1 MPLSGSAL
9 RWGGGCAALL
19 LLSGCATHTVGPQIM
34 SPPDPFGYEKVSAL
48 CKLSPLTTDPAGRMN
63 VEMAVGS
70 DEGKCALS
78 VSKGGGGSYVSFG
91 VDPAPEH
98 GKAFLYNYDGRTYIN
113 YQPVTAYNGDDSF
126 GVDLIPA
133 HAQPRNHITVKVKI
147 ELVGAPS
154 AAVKPVEP
162 KVEPEKAPVT
172 KSSGKTAVSRHGHK
186 AVRSQSSVSKKTVE
200 KPVSAEPAK
209 EAAKTPAS
217 EPAKTK

>member
-19 LLSGCATHTVGPQIM
+19 LLSGCMAHKVGPQIM
-34 SPPDPFGYEKVSAL
+34 VPPDPFGYEKLSAL

-63 VEMAVGS
+63 VEMTVGS

-98 GKAFLYNYDGRTYIN
+98 GKTFLYNYDGRTYIN
-113 YQPVTAYNGDDSF
+113 YQPVTAYNGGDSF

-133 HAQPRNHITVKVKI
+133 HGQSRSHLTVKVNI
-147 ELVGAPS
+147 QVVGAPPAV
-154 AAVKPVEP
+154 AAKAPDQKETAQ
-162 KVEPEKAPVT
+162 KAPVGKAAT
-172 KSSGKTAVSRHGHK
+172 SKTTSKSTAGSYKRKVVHHS
-186 AVRSQSSVSKKTVE
+186 ASASKKAAPE
-200 KPVSAEPAK
+200 ASPAK
-209 EAAKTPAS
+209 EVPKPA
-217 EPAKTK
+217 EKVR